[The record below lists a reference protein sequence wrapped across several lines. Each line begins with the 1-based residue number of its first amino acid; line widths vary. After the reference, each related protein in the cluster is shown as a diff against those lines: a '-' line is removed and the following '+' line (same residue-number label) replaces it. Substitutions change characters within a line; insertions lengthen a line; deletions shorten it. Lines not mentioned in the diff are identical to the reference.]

1 MRTSLA
7 ATAVVAGILA
17 VASFVAPPAGATSG
31 SLDMSF
37 GTQGVVTTAIGD
49 SATAEA
55 VAVQPDGKLVTVGV
69 ATIDGVQE
77 MAVTRHREDGSL
89 DGGFGTNGIVT
100 TSVGINPDAQAVALQ
115 NDGKIVVAGR
125 GAANPDTPWVLL
137 ARYDT
142 DGSPDQSFGTNGVIA
157 AQTGTFTVNQVAGVA
172 VAPDGK
178 LLVAADVGPNGVNN
192 FGLLRFNP
200 DGSRDQS
207 FGAGGMAVTEMTA
220 FATAASATQC
230 TAAIPGGFVLQPDG
244 KVVEAGSLE
253 LDSPGRTTTRVGLV
267 RYDVDGS
274 LDSTFGAGGIL
285 VTGLET
291 TTGATVAR
299 QIDGSL
305 VVGGTGGFSAGGP
318 GLAVARYTA
327 VGTLDPTFGTDGTT
341 VIRFTAYN
349 VDASGLLLEPEGK
362 LVADGFAYLDSN
374 TRGIALARYNADG
387 TPDSTFGVNGVTTTA
402 TGRLSVPTGP
412 HSSQWT
418 LACQFR
424 CVSPLVRESDGRLVV
439 ADSARDIDD
448 ERPTFRLL
456 AYSESPTPSDTDA
469 SSGEGPTTTTT
480 AEPTT
485 TRADHPSDAPRTTPA
500 PSTTMPL
507 PAGAATATPPDTT
520 PVRPTR
526 AVVAVRTPPTGGRT
540 LPPPTASST
549 STMPTGSSQSPA
561 EPAIQAA
568 APTPGSHR
576 QWPLAATAAAL
587 LVSGLGIIGT
597 GRRIR
602 RRRTRS

>member
-1 MRTSLA
+1 M
-7 ATAVVAGILA
+7 
-17 VASFVAPPAGATSG
+17 
-31 SLDMSF
+31 
-37 GTQGVVTTAIGD
+37 
-49 SATAEA
+49 
-55 VAVQPDGKLVTVGV
+55 
-69 ATIDGVQE
+69 
-77 MAVTRHREDGSL
+77 TRHREDGSL
-89 DGGFGTNGIVT
+89 DGDFGTNGVVT
-100 TSVGINPDAQAVALQ
+100 TSVGINPDAQAVTLQ
-115 NDGKIVVAGR
+115 DDGKIVVAGR

-142 DGSPDQSFGTNGVIA
+142 DGSPDQSFGTNGVIT

-178 LLVAADVGPNGVNN
+178 LLVAADVGRGGVNN
-192 FGLLRFNP
+192 FGLLRFNL
-200 DGSRDQS
+200 DGSSDKA
-207 FGAGGMAVTEMTA
+207 FGSNGMAVTEMNA

-244 KVVEAGSLE
+244 KMVEAGSLE
-253 LDSPGRTTTRVGLV
+253 LQSPGRSTTRVGLV
-267 RYDVDGS
+267 RYNVDGS
-274 LDSTFGAGGIL
+274 LDSTFGTGGIL
-285 VTGLET
+285 VSGLET

-299 QIDGSL
+299 QSDGRL
-305 VVGGTGGFSAGGP
+305 VVGGTGGFSGGGP
-318 GLAVARYTA
+318 GLAVARYTD
-327 VGTLDPTFGTDGTT
+327 VGSLDPTFGTGGTT
-341 VIRFTAYN
+341 VVPFTAYYA
-349 VDASGLLLEPEGK
+349 VPSGLRVEPDGQLL
-362 LVADGFAYLDSN
+362 ADGFAYLDSN
-374 TRGIALARYNADG
+374 TRGIALARYNSDG
-387 TPDSTFGVNGVTTTA
+387 TPDSTFGANGVITTA

-412 HSSQWT
+412 NSSQWT
-418 LACQFR
+418 LACQFP
-424 CVSPLVRESDGRLVV
+424 CVSPLVRESDGRLIV
-439 ADSARDIDD
+439 ADSARNTDD

-500 PSTTMPL
+500 PSTTMPV

-526 AVVAVRTPPTGGRT
+526 AVVAVGTPPTGDRT

-549 STMPTGSSQSPA
+549 STMPTGCSHSPV
-561 EPAIQAA
+561 EPAVQAA
-568 APTPGSHR
+568 APTPGSNGP
-576 QWPLAATAAAL
+576 WPLAATAAAVL
-587 LVSGLGIIGT
+587 ASGLGIIGT